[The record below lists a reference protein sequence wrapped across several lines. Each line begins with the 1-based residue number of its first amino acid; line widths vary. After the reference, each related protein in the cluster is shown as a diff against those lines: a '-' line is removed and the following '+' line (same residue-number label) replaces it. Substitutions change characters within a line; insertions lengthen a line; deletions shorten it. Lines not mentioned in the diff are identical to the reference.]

1 MFNRQVLP
9 REHTNP
15 EALQSAGRV
24 HKRSRHERCASS
36 PIAITVNCE
45 IPHDLWKTLPE
56 GPPRGPPDPGK
67 GTDS

>member
-24 HKRSRHERCASS
+24 HKRSRHERCA
-36 PIAITVNCE
+36 VLYCYNGQ
-45 IPHDLWKTLPE
+45 L
-56 GPPRGPPDPGK
+56 
-67 GTDS
+67 